1 MRDSLCSRDMDALR
15 SNSFIFSRSIRLDR
29 FALAARHD
37 LAGAGRLRR
46 DNDLPASSAATADC
60 RINCI
65 HRGIR
70 VDRRDHSAPAASV
83 AEFDRHRR
91 VVAVRKGK
99 DDHWEIDFCSVQE
112 VTSFLQAIGAVLKMK
127 ISALRDL
134 NRLKS
139 RSITK

>member
-1 MRDSLCSRDMDALR
+1 MRDRLRSGDVDALR
-15 SNSFIFSRSIRLDR
+15 GGGFFFHRLVFHR
-29 FALAARHD
+29 FALAAGHD
-37 LAGAGRLRR
+37 LAGTGRLRR
-46 DNDLPASSAATADC
+46 DDDLSASSASAAACC
-60 RINCI
+60 RVNCI